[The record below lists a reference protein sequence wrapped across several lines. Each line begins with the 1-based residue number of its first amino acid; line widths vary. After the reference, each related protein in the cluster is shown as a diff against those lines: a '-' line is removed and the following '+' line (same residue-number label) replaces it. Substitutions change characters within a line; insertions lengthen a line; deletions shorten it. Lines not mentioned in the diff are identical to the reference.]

1 MKRSLVASVG
11 LLASG
16 YVLADNLEGADR
28 LLCAPEQIKIC
39 VEDADCY
46 PAHAS
51 ELGVPDFIIVD
62 LKNKKLQTT
71 KASDQTRTTAFSTLT
86 RTGGKIY
93 LQGLENGRAFGF
105 VIDEATGRMT
115 VAVSRDGVAVSAFG
129 ACTNAKVE

>member
-1 MKRSLVASVG
+1 MKRSVVASVG
-11 LLASG
+11 LLASSIA
-16 YVLADNLEGADR
+16 LADNLAGTDR
-28 LLCAPEQIKIC
+28 LLCAPTEIKIC

-71 KASDQTRTTAFSTLT
+71 KASDQTRTTAFSNLS
-86 RTGGKIY
+86 RNAGKIY
-93 LQGLENGRAFGF
+93 LQGIENGRAFSF

>member
-1 MKRSLVASVG
+1 MKRSVAASVG
-11 LLASG
+11 LLASS
-16 YVLADNLEGADR
+16 VALADKLEGADR
-28 LLCAPEQIKIC
+28 LLCAPSEIKIC

-71 KASDQTRTTAFSTLT
+71 KASDQTRSTGFSTMS
-86 RTGGKIY
+86 RNAGKIY
-93 LQGLENGRAFGF
+93 LQGIENGRAFSF